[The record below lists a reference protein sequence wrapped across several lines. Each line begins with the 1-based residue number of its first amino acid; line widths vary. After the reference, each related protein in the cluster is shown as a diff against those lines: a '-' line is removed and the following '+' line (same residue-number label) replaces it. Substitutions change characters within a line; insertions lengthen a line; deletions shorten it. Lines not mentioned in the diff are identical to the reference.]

1 MTNREFSEASHG
13 PADTDGPSV
22 DELRQSLRTRRI
34 NPAEGF
40 HYREKA
46 RVTDHEVHEGKPVND
61 GSRGEISEA
70 DMAEWIKTASTRQLR
85 QAPDLRSYVDQRDM
99 ATGEVIRTYADGRS
113 EAVAEEDRGRRSRP
127 V

>member
-1 MTNREFSEASHG
+1 MTNREFNETTFG
-13 PADTDGPSV
+13 PADPDGPSV
-22 DELRQSLRTRRI
+22 DELRRSVRTRRI
-34 NPAEGF
+34 NPGEGF

-61 GSRGEISEA
+61 GSRGEVSEA
-70 DMAEWIKTASTRQLR
+70 DMAEWLKTASTRQLR
-85 QAPDLRSYVDQRDM
+85 QAPDLRSYTEHRDM

-127 V
+127 A